1 MDISITRPYS
11 VIVLN
16 IADSEPIELKL
27 YTGTHKVYEAITW
40 AWIELERIQRER
52 AELPSKKLS
61 QTDLALYTC
70 RSLEMEAE
78 VSIGAIKE
86 ALGDEFKKIEPIVK
100 YLPVSSL
107 ANILS
112 AIAKSMGEA
121 MINDLAKGKI

>member
-27 YTGTHKVYEAITW
+27 YTGTPKVYEAITW
-40 AWIELERIQRER
+40 AWIELERIQRDR

-70 RSLEMEAE
+70 RNLEMEAD